1 MDQEQQIQN
10 RIYDLEDQ
18 KTNLLILINTIDMN
32 IKRLKDIPLK
42 K

>member
-1 MDQEQQIQN
+1 MDQIKE
-10 RIYDLEDQ
+10 RIHDLEDQ

-32 IKRLKDIPLK
+32 IKRLKKIPLK